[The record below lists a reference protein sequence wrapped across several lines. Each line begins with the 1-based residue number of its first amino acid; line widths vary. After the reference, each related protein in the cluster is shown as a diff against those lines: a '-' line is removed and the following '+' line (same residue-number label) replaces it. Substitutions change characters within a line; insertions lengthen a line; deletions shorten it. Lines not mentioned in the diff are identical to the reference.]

1 MMTNPRNGL
10 RRSLRALFFLVM
22 MICHTAPI
30 GFAEEK
36 SSTTGKSPLGRYLLV
51 ASEGL
56 YVVEPDGS
64 CSWSYNPEPYKGQ
77 GWGKYDDLVYDGC
90 ALPDDR
96 FLFAT
101 HRYVREIDRDGKTIW
116 EYRVKGTAEVKACVP
131 LPSGRVAV
139 QNSEEQVILELERG
153 TGKILHRVAVPAK
166 GTNHTRYN
174 SMRLT
179 PEGHYLI
186 ALRAENRFLE
196 ITREGKTIRSFPV
209 EGLPCC
215 IQRLA
220 GGDTLCT
227 GEFGLVRFNAAGE
240 KVWSFTRKD
249 AAPRFPIIYA
259 TGIHEF
265 TDGRLLISNS
275 DWHYLEKNQNRVQAF
290 VIDADRNIS
299 WTLSATAFAAWKKS
313 ETEPRTG
320 FVEHRVCL
328 IQPLPK

>member
-1 MMTNPRNGL
+1 ML
-10 RRSLRALFFLVM
+10 FSLSML
-22 MICHTAPI
+22 ICLMASI

-36 SSTTGKSPLGRYLLV
+36 TLTTSKSPLERYLLV
-51 ASEGL
+51 ASDGL

-64 CSWSYNPEPYKGQ
+64 CSWSYNPEPDKGQ
-77 GWGKYDDLVYDGC
+77 GWVEYDDLVYDGC
-90 ALPDDR
+90 ALTDDR

-131 LPSGRVAV
+131 LPNGRVAV
-139 QNSEEQVILELERG
+139 QNSEEQAILELERG
-153 TGKILHRVAVPAK
+153 TGTILHRLPVPAE

-174 SMRLT
+174 SMSLT

-186 ALRAENRFLE
+186 ALRAEKRFLE
-196 ITREGKTIRSFPV
+196 ISREGKAIRSFPV
-209 EGLPCC
+209 DDLPVS
-215 IQRLA
+215 IERLA
-220 GGDTLCT
+220 KGDTLCT

-249 AAPRFPIIYA
+249 AASHFPIIYA
-259 TGIHEF
+259 AGIYEF
-265 TDGRLLISNS
+265 ADGRLLISNS
-275 DWHYLEKNQNRVQAF
+275 DWHYPEKNQNRVQAF
-290 VIDADRNIS
+290 VIDAGKNIT
-299 WTLSATAFAAWKKS
+299 WTLSATAFTAWKKS